1 MNIKRNVRNL
11 LFFSA
16 FMLCMLASPAFAQDV
31 IQIYAPP
38 TPSSIPFILAAQKME
53 EIDITIFADHSQAH
67 TLFLRGDVPML
78 VTGLSVGINFF
89 KQSAPV
95 QIVNSSVS
103 GLTYLVTKGKQ
114 VSSFKE
120 LGGEEI
126 SLPFEGSPIEEITKF
141 LAEKEGVAWGT
152 ELKPM
157 YAPFPSAL
165 ELLKAGKINV
175 IALPEPSATVA
186 AAQENVFISFGYQA
200 KWDALT
206 GSNGG
211 YPQVGM
217 FVKQEWAE
225 QHRELLAKFHQELQ
239 AAIQHV
245 QEHPEEAV
253 AASKEFFQFPEKVLL
268 ASLSRTTFA
277 LKINDEL
284 QQDVSTYYHTIGQP
298 LDDTF
303 QHFFYR
309 DPQ

>member
-1 MNIKRNVRNL
+1 MSIKQCVQHVSMIAAIFC
-11 LFFSA
+11 LFASVG
-16 FMLCMLASPAFAQDV
+16 LAEDT
-31 IQIYAPP
+31 IQLYAPP
-38 TPSSIPFILAAQKME
+38 TPSSIPFILAAQQME

-89 KQSAPV
+89 KQGAPV

-120 LGGEEI
+120 VAGEEI
-126 SLPFEGSPIEEITKF
+126 YLPFEGSPIEEVTKF
-141 LAEKEGVAWGT
+141 LAEQEGVAWGT
-152 ELKPM
+152 ELKLV

-186 AAQENVFISFGYQA
+186 AAQENIFISFGYQE
-200 KWDALT
+200 KWNALT
-206 GSNGG
+206 GSSSG

-217 FVKQEWAE
+217 FVKKAWAE
-225 QHRELLAKFHQELQ
+225 QHRDLLAKLHQALQ
-239 AAIQHV
+239 AAIQRV
-245 QEHPEEAV
+245 QEHPEAAV
-253 AASKEFFQFPEKVLL
+253 AASKQYFQFPDKVLL
-268 ASLSRTTFA
+268 ASLKRTTFA
-277 LKINDEL
+277 LKTDAEL
-284 QQDVSTYYHTIGQP
+284 QQQVFGYYQTIGQP
-298 LDDTF
+298 LDESF
-303 QHFFYR
+303 QNFFYR